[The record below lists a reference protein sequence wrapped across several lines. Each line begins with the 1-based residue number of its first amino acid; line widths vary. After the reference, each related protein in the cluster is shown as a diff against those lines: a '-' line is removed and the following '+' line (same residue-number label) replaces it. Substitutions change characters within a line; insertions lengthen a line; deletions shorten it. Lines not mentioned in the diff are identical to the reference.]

1 MRKTKFVSLILAL
14 ALVFSSVI
22 NALAGNGVVGNRIFS
37 SDAGSFE
44 RISAMQRL
52 NAHRV
57 TKPAEVSTKKSK
69 QDEPQDDTHQC
80 NNYHLCD
87 NHSLCDDYLL
97 CYDCQDID
105 PTLANSDDEYGVPVM
120 ADMDEVIERRIS
132 DSDEVTERRTP
143 DSYEV
148 TERRDSN
155 SDKATER
162 RDSNNDKSTERRD
175 SDNDK
180 STERRDSNSNKS
192 TERRDSNSNKSTER
206 RDSNSDKASERRDSD
221 SDKAS
226 ERRDSGNNKASERRT
241 SDSDESTERRTSVSE
256 KVAERR
262 TSDSDD
268 ESVRSAWTVAA
279 SDERIQQEI
288 PGESGPNAS
297 APDSGASNGGGAS
310 NGAPAPDAPAPDAS
324 APDAM
329 VPDFPAAAPPPAGAP
344 PAPAPPAP
352 PAPAAPIVSHID
364 PNDAVQH
371 LLGEGVVASNIRF
384 AGALH
389 SVGIFEAPEDTIPI
403 TEGIVLSNG
412 NATQMFN
419 GAVTAL
425 PGVIN
430 EAFRDE
436 VRADLQTKVR
446 IAANMPSLT
455 ASVTTAVLEFDVT
468 PDTESLA
475 FTYFFM
481 STEFNQGVSFN
492 DIFALWIFDP
502 TMGMDTGVNF
512 INAHD
517 GIFHHNVARLPNG
530 EIVTISNARGGGPEV
545 FNNNAVTMPFA
556 TRVIGSTHNGIPLH
570 ANGITEAMYADASE
584 LMDGNGNKLVV
595 PGRTLRI
602 RMAIADVSDT
612 AMRSKV
618 IIKAGSVSFRRD
630 ATGILEDDG
639 TASVT
644 IFPTSTGFK
653 YLLIYPETG
662 EIGGHGSVLGA
673 DGQTRLITG
682 LQPGTKYIL
691 TRLPLSEWPV
701 GSYPT
706 SEELLAIAAEQGQE
720 VVTPIPPPN
729 PNYITTT
736 DTTIIINPSNPN
748 HSYAIWDPETNSI
761 VMISD
766 GAVDGWK
773 PGNGGPL
780 IFNNLTPGK
789 TYQVITI
796 FGHDPDIALFV
807 LPGTPAVTKFT
818 TGYGNYYPGEPST
831 TSITVSPTVP
841 GLQYAI
847 VNENGEVVGVWQ
859 PGNGGELT
867 FDGLTPGGLYK
878 VINLPGAMM
887 NPPLSGFQDKL
898 GVLILAPI
906 RPVDTF
912 NVITGAGLI
921 LIKKTNPDEEYALY
935 DPASNIVN
943 GEWKN
948 HPDGFSIL
956 YRPLYGAVEYNVV
969 NRLRL
974 PELGDIM
981 RTFVLPGVRSVTRFL
996 EKSGGYNSE
1005 TNKSSLTVYPTSKD
1019 FKYAAIDS
1027 NGNVAGTWLVGTDDE
1042 LTLGELTPG
1051 EYYVIAAVDAASTPS
1066 NSGHEDILG
1075 LHVMA
1080 PTSTVSEGTIS
1091 RSYNS
1096 ITISGTSSS
1105 REYAVVDPVTG
1116 QVEAGVWYQGT
1127 GGKLSFGPL
1136 VSDKEYL
1143 VVTRALDPGADVRV
1157 FSVPST
1163 QHGTLTRT
1171 DPGRNSNLTLNI
1183 GDTVWKDLAA
1193 GATLVI
1199 PEGTQNAMPV
1209 PGRQLIGWN
1218 DGARMLRGGQIY
1230 VMPERSVT
1238 FTPVWESAHNITG
1251 SVVLGEDSTPIVG
1264 VNLKLMRG
1272 TQVIATT
1279 TSAADGTYSITDI
1292 ANGSYNLVAERNDGT
1307 VVTKFITVDGSHVVG
1322 SAASVKMP
1330 VGIKSSVVDIAPLTP
1345 DIVAGDVLTL
1355 FDDDNIFRPE
1365 DQQVVDSSGSVSLAF
1380 MATLMEEEVIRHDA
1394 EKIWDEMA
1402 GSEHSI
1408 IKLFDFRVEKRVQRA
1423 LSDEVSIT
1431 IMPVTKDI
1439 MEIIIPLP
1447 VDWHGIASYRTYRV
1461 HKGVASE
1468 LPLSDFGGE
1477 RFTLNSLNDTLRIYS
1492 NSFSTYALAV
1502 SNEFFYALTGFRT
1515 GPAANPATRVKP
1527 GEESP
1532 YSDVSRLLN
1541 TDDHFAYVFG
1551 TDGNLFNPNHSI
1563 TRAET
1568 AQILYNLLRDK
1579 DVHTASIFPDVP
1591 GNAWYAQAV
1600 DTIASIGIIR
1610 GYPDGRFHPDAN
1622 ITRGE
1627 FVTLVV
1633 QFARENQG
1641 NERFTDVL
1649 SSHWAYAY
1657 VNTAVNFGWVKG
1669 VGAGVFEPD
1678 RNITRSEAVSLM
1690 NRVLRRYA
1698 DRDYIETHPE
1708 VNRFVDVNR
1717 NIWSFYDIMEASY
1730 THDFEKV
1737 DGIEVWLRE
1746 AVS

>member
-1 MRKTKFVSLILAL
+1 MILAL
-14 ALVFSSVI
+14 ALIFTAVV
-22 NALAGNGVVGNRIFS
+22 NTLAGNGVVSNQIKFS
-37 SDAGSFE
+37 KEASSFE
-44 RISAMQRL
+44 RNSAIQRL
-52 NAHRV
+52 NAHNRASN
-57 TKPAEVSTKKSK
+57 PAEISTNKSK
-69 QDEPQDDTHQC
+69 SKVASTDDTHSC
-80 NNYHLCD
+80 DNYHLCD
-87 NHSLCDDYLL
+87 ANSLCDNYLL
-97 CYDCQDID
+97 CGDCKDID
-105 PTLANSDDEYGVPVM
+105 PTYADSDDDYGIPVM
-120 ADMDEVIERRIS
+120 AGSGEALEGRALEEEIERRRNLESEYESGANSSNIAVETYRGDGGL
-132 DSDEVTERRTP
+132 DSGSSIP
-143 DSYEV
+143 DS
-148 TERRDSN
+148 
-155 SDKATER
+155 
-162 RDSNNDKSTERRD
+162 
-175 SDNDK
+175 
-180 STERRDSNSNKS
+180 
-192 TERRDSNSNKSTER
+192 
-206 RDSNSDKASERRDSD
+206 
-221 SDKAS
+221 
-226 ERRDSGNNKASERRT
+226 
-241 SDSDESTERRTSVSE
+241 
-256 KVAERR
+256 
-262 TSDSDD
+262 
-268 ESVRSAWTVAA
+268 SA
-279 SDERIQQEI
+279 
-288 PGESGPNAS
+288 PNAS
-297 APDSGASNGGGAS
+297 SPDASSPDSGASNG
-310 NGAPAPDAPAPDAS
+310 
-324 APDAM
+324 
-329 VPDFPAAAPPPAGAP
+329 APPP

-352 PAPAAPIVSHID
+352 DAAPAPPAPAPAPPATAPTVVHET
-364 PNDAVQH
+364 PENAVQH

-384 AGALH
+384 GGALH
-389 SVGIFEAPEDTIPI
+389 CIGKFEAPEYSIPI

-419 GAVTAL
+419 GTPVAL

-436 VRADLQTKVR
+436 ARADLQAKVR

-455 ASVTTAVLEFDVT
+455 ASITTAVLEFDVT

-481 STEFNQGVSFN
+481 STEFNQSISFN

-502 TMGMDTGVNF
+502 AMGMENGVSFVNP
-512 INAHD
+512 HD

-556 TRVIGSTHNGIPLH
+556 TRVIGSSHNGISLH

-584 LMDGNGNKLVV
+584 LLDGNGNKLVV

-602 RMAIADVSDT
+602 RMAIADVNDT

-618 IIKAGSVSFRRD
+618 IIKAGSVNFRRE
-630 ATGILEDDG
+630 AMGVLEDDG

-644 IFPTSTGFK
+644 VSPTSSGFK

-662 EIGGHGSVLGA
+662 EIGGHGSVLGQ
-673 DGQTRLITG
+673 DGQHRVITG

-691 TRLPLSEWPV
+691 TRLSLAEWPAGV
-701 GSYPT
+701 YPT

-780 IFNNLTPGK
+780 VFNNLTPGK

-796 FGHDPDIALFV
+796 FGHNPEIALYV

-818 TGYGNYYPGEPST
+818 TGYGNYFPGDPST

-859 PGNGGELT
+859 MGNGGELT

-878 VINLPGAMM
+878 VINNTLLDPLLPLG
-887 NPPLSGFQDKL
+887 LSGFEDKI

-921 LIKKTNPDEEYALY
+921 LIKETNTDEEYALY
-935 DPASNIVN
+935 DPAGNIVN

-948 HPDGFSIL
+948 HPDGQSIL

-981 RTFVLPGVRSVTRFL
+981 RTFVLPGVRAVPRFYD
-996 EKSGGYNSE
+996 KMGGYNSE
-1005 TNKSSLTVYPTSKD
+1005 TKKSSLTVYPTSKD

-1027 NGNVAGTWLVGTDDE
+1027 DGNVADAWLNGTDDE
-1042 LTLGELTPG
+1042 LTLEGLNPG
-1051 EYYVIAAVDAASTPS
+1051 QHYIIVAVDATTTPG
-1066 NSGHEDILG
+1066 NSGHEDMLG

-1080 PTSTVSEGTIS
+1080 PAPTVAESNIS

-1096 ITISGTSSS
+1096 ITISGTNSNL
-1105 REYAVVDPVTG
+1105 EYAVVDPITG
-1116 QVEAGVWYQGT
+1116 QVEAGIWYQGT

-1136 VSDKEYL
+1136 VPDKDYL
-1143 VVTRALDPGADVRV
+1143 VVTRARDPGVNARV
-1157 FSVPST
+1157 FSIPST
-1163 QHGTLTRT
+1163 EHGTVTRT
-1171 DPGRNSNLTLNI
+1171 ESSRDSNLTLNI
-1183 GDTVWKDLAA
+1183 GGTAWDNLGA
-1193 GATLVI
+1193 GATIVI
-1199 PEGTQNAMPV
+1199 PEGTLSAVPV
-1209 PGRQLIGWN
+1209 PGRELIGWN
-1218 DGARMLRGGQIY
+1218 DGTRMLRGGQIY

-1238 FTPVWESAHNITG
+1238 FTPVWETAYNITG
-1251 SVVLGEDSTPIVG
+1251 SVVLDEDSTPIVG
-1264 VNLKLMRG
+1264 VNLTLLRG
-1272 TQVIATT
+1272 TQVLGTT
-1279 TSAADGTYSITDI
+1279 TSAPDGTYSFTSIP
-1292 ANGSYNLVAERNDGT
+1292 NGSYNLVAERNDGT
-1307 VVTKFITVDGSHVVG
+1307 KVTKFVVINGAPIVG
-1322 SAASVKMP
+1322 SDASVRMP
-1330 VGIKSSVVDIAPLTP
+1330 VGMKSSIVDIAPLTS
-1345 DIVAGDVLTL
+1345 DIVAGDVLAL
-1355 FDDDNIFRPE
+1355 FEDENIFLPK
-1365 DQQVVDSSGSVSLAF
+1365 DQQVVDSSGSVCLAF
-1380 MATLMEEEVIRHDA
+1380 MATLMEEEVVRHDTD
-1394 EKIWDEMA
+1394 KIWDEMV
-1402 GSEHSI
+1402 GSEQSI
-1408 IKLFDFRVEKRVQRA
+1408 IKLFDFRVEKRVQEV
-1423 LSDEVSIT
+1423 LSNEVSVT
-1431 IMPVTKDI
+1431 IMPVTQEL

-1447 VDWHGIASYRTYRV
+1447 VDWYGVASYRTYRV

-1468 LPLSDFGGE
+1468 ILMNDFGGE
-1477 RFTLNSLNDTLRIYS
+1477 RFTLNSLNDTLTIFS
-1492 NSFSTYALAV
+1492 GSFSTHALAV

-1515 GPAANPATRVKP
+1515 GSAARPATRVKP
-1527 GEESP
+1527 GEECP
-1532 YSDVSRLLN
+1532 NSDVSRLLN

-1551 TDGNLFNPNHSI
+1551 TDGNNFNPNYCI

-1568 AQILYNLLRDK
+1568 AQILFNLLRDK

-1591 GNAWYAQAV
+1591 NSAWYSQAV
-1600 DTIASIGIIR
+1600 DTVASIGIIT
-1610 GYPDGRFHPDAN
+1610 GYPDGWFHPDAN
-1622 ITRGE
+1622 ITRAE

-1633 QFARENQG
+1633 KFARLAQG
-1641 NERFTDVL
+1641 NQRFTDVL
-1649 SSHWAYAY
+1649 SPHWAYEY

-1669 VGAGVFEPD
+1669 VGDGRFEPD

-1698 DRDYIETHPE
+1698 DKGYIEAHPE
-1708 VNRFVDVNR
+1708 VNRFIDVNR
-1717 NIWSFYDIMEASY
+1717 NLWSFYDIMEASY

>member
-1 MRKTKFVSLILAL
+1 MRKSRFISLLLAL
-14 ALVFSSVI
+14 ALVFSAVV
-22 NALAGNGVVGNRIFS
+22 NALAGNGVGNLIKIS
-37 SDAGSFE
+37 NDASSFE
-44 RISAMQRL
+44 GFSATQRIIRASEQAK
-52 NAHRV
+52 A
-57 TKPAEVSTKKSK
+57 STKKST
-69 QDEPQDDTHQC
+69 PQRALSSDTHLC
-80 NNYHLCD
+80 DDYHLCD
-87 NHSLCDDYLL
+87 ANHLCDNFLL
-97 CYDCQDID
+97 CDSCQDID
-105 PTLANSDDEYGVPVM
+105 PTLANSEDEYGIPVM
-120 ADMDEVIERRIS
+120 ADGNEQIERLVLAGDDLEAEIERRRIL
-132 DSDEVTERRTP
+132 ENEW
-143 DSYEV
+143 
-148 TERRDSN
+148 N
-155 SDKATER
+155 SM
-162 RDSNNDKSTERRD
+162 
-175 SDNDK
+175 
-180 STERRDSNSNKS
+180 
-192 TERRDSNSNKSTER
+192 
-206 RDSNSDKASERRDSD
+206 
-221 SDKAS
+221 
-226 ERRDSGNNKASERRT
+226 
-241 SDSDESTERRTSVSE
+241 
-256 KVAERR
+256 
-262 TSDSDD
+262 
-268 ESVRSAWTVAA
+268 
-279 SDERIQQEI
+279 
-288 PGESGPNAS
+288 PNAS
-297 APDSGASNGGGAS
+297 SPDMSSPDMPSLDMSPPDMSPGGGAAS
-310 NGAPAPDAPAPDAS
+310 GGAANGAPAPPVAAPAAPAPA
-324 APDAM
+324 
-329 VPDFPAAAPPPAGAP
+329 
-344 PAPAPPAP
+344 APAPPPPIAA
-352 PAPAAPIVSHID
+352 PAPASAPIVSHID
-364 PNDAVQH
+364 PDDAVQH

-389 SVGIFEAPEDTIPI
+389 SVGIFEAPEDSIPI
-403 TEGIVLSNG
+403 TDGIVLSNG

-419 GAVTAL
+419 GPMQAW

-481 STEFNQGVSFN
+481 STEFNQSASFN

-502 TMGMDTGVNF
+502 TMGMQSGVNF
-512 INAHD
+512 INPHD
-517 GIFHHNVARLPNG
+517 GIFHHNVARLPND
-530 EIVTISNARGGGPEV
+530 EIVTISNARGGGPAV
-545 FNNNAVTMPFA
+545 WTANNGADMPFA
-556 TRVIGSTHNGIPLH
+556 TRIDGNFHNGISLH

-602 RMAIADVSDT
+602 RMAIADVTDT

-630 ATGILEDDG
+630 ATGVLEDDG

-662 EIGGHGSVLGA
+662 VIGGHGSVLGA
-673 DGQTRLITG
+673 DGQSRLVTG

-691 TRLPLSEWPV
+691 TRLSLADWPV

-706 SEELLAIAAEQGQE
+706 AEELLEIAAEQGQE

-796 FGHDPDIALFV
+796 FGHNPDIALYI

-818 TGYGNYYPGEPST
+818 TGYGNYYPGDPST

-898 GVLILAPI
+898 GVKILAPI
-906 RPVDTF
+906 RPVDSF

-921 LIKKTNPDEEYALY
+921 LIKTTNTNEEYALY

-948 HPDGFSIL
+948 HPDGQSIL

-981 RTFVLPGVRSVTRFL
+981 RTFVLPGVRAVPRFL
-996 EKSGGYNSE
+996 EKSGNFNSE
-1005 TNKSSLTVYPTSKD
+1005 TNKSSITVYPTSKD

-1027 NGNVAGTWLVGTDDE
+1027 NGNVADTWLVGTDDE
-1042 LTLGELTPG
+1042 LTLGGLVPCAP
-1051 EYYVIAAVDAASTPS
+1051 YVIAAVDASSTPG
-1066 NSGHEDILG
+1066 NSGHIDMLG

-1080 PTSTVSEGTIS
+1080 PSATVEQSSIS
-1091 RSYNS
+1091 SSYNS
-1096 ITISGTSSS
+1096 ITISNTSSS
-1105 REYAVVDPVTG
+1105 REYAVIDPITG
-1116 QVEAGVWYQGT
+1116 QVEAGIWYQGT

-1136 VSDKEYL
+1136 VSDKDYI
-1143 VVTRALDPGADVRV
+1143 VVVRAPDPGTNVRV

-1163 QHGTLTRT
+1163 MHGTLVRT
-1171 DPGRNSNLTLNI
+1171 EAGRNSNLSLNI
-1183 GDTVWKDLAA
+1183 GETAWKDLGA
-1193 GATLVI
+1193 GATIVI
-1199 PEGTQNAMPV
+1199 PEGTLSAVPV
-1209 PGRQLIGWN
+1209 PGRQLVGWN
-1218 DGARMLRGGQIY
+1218 DGTRMLRGGQIY
-1230 VMPERSVT
+1230 VMPERNVT
-1238 FTPVWESAHNITG
+1238 FTPVWEPAYSITG
-1251 SVVLGEDSTPIVG
+1251 SVVLDEDATPIVG
-1264 VNLKLMRG
+1264 VNLWLKRG
-1272 TQVIATT
+1272 TQVIAST

-1307 VVTKFITVDGSHVVG
+1307 VVTKFITIDGSHVVG
-1322 SAASVKMP
+1322 SAASVRMP
-1330 VGIKSSVVDIAPLTP
+1330 VGIKSSIVDIGPLTP
-1345 DIVAGDVLTL
+1345 DIVAGDVLAL
-1355 FDDDNIFRPE
+1355 LEDDNMFRPE
-1365 DQQVVDSSGSVSLAF
+1365 DQVVVDRSGSVSLAF
-1380 MATLMEEEVIRHDA
+1380 MATLMEEEVVRHDA

-1408 IKLFDFRVEKRVQRA
+1408 IKLYDFRVERRVQQV
-1423 LSDEVSIT
+1423 LSNEVSVT
-1431 IMPVTKDI
+1431 VMSVTKDI
-1439 MEIIIPLP
+1439 MEIIVPLP

-1468 LPLSDFGGE
+1468 LPMSDFGGE

-1502 SNEFFYALTGFRT
+1502 NNEFFYALTGFRT
-1515 GPAANPATRVKP
+1515 GPAASPPTRVKP
-1527 GEESP
+1527 GEENP
-1532 YSDVSRLLN
+1532 VSDVSRLLN

-1551 TDGNLFNPNHSI
+1551 SDGSMFNPHHSI

-1579 DVHTASIFPDVP
+1579 DVHTASIFPDVS

-1600 DTIASIGIIR
+1600 DTIASIGIIS

-1622 ITRGE
+1622 ITRAE

-1633 QFARENQG
+1633 KFAREDQG
-1641 NERFTDVL
+1641 NERFVDVL
-1649 SSHWAYAY
+1649 STHWAYSY

-1669 VGAGVFEPD
+1669 VGLGMFEPD
-1678 RNITRSEAVSLM
+1678 RNITRSEAVSLV

-1698 DRDYIETHPE
+1698 DKDYIEAHPE

-1717 NIWSFYDIMEASY
+1717 NLWSFYDIMEASY

-1737 DGIEVWLRE
+1737 DGVEVWTRAAEL
-1746 AVS
+1746 